1 MKLYKRIVLSAMA
14 MAILPSVGV
23 VTSTSNTTMLST
35 VQSYADD
42 TATTK
47 ATELFNLVNEY
58 RQANGLEPFKT
69 CTVMNTMASV
79 RATEITG
86 GTYLNRPD
94 GSYYNTIF
102 TEYGVTTNSF
112 NQNSYYGSV
121 GYNTPKDALETFKS
135 NDRQNGNMLSTT
147 YNYMGIGVYEV
158 NGKTYYYQLFCYS
171 DTLTPDAETTT
182 TTNTT
187 TEATTTTAETIETTT
202 ELTTTTET
210 ATTTAP
216 IETTTE
222 TTTRVTLSYDELK
235 DKYNLDVNKDG
246 EVNVI
251 DLTILKKYVLGI
263 LYY

>member
-1 MKLYKRIVLSAMA
+1 MKLFKRVMLSVMA
-14 MAILPSVGV
+14 VATLSSVGL
-23 VTSTSNTTMLST
+23 VTNTYSTAVLST

-79 RATEITG
+79 RATEITE

-102 TEYGVTTNSF
+102 TEYGVVTSSF

-121 GYNTPKDALETFKS
+121 GYSTPKDALETFKS
-135 NDRQNGNMLSTT
+135 SERQNGNMLSTT

-171 DTLTPDAETTT
+171 DTLTPDVETT

-187 TEATTTTAETIETTT
+187 TEATTTTAETIETTA

-235 DKYNLDVNKDG
+235 EKYNLDVNKDG